1 MDPVIKS
8 HKATNENTG
17 NKQGVQHLVQH
28 LGLPD
33 AQDTAFSYE
42 KTTCLTVA
50 FDSVQNSRRAVEK
63 LLDSISRDDH
73 YSMGILGPILSGLRD
88 AEQLIADFI
97 FP

>member
-50 FDSVQNSRRAVEK
+50 MDSVRKSRLAVEK
-63 LLDSISRDDH
+63 LLGFISLDDH
-73 YSMGILGPILSGLRD
+73 YSLGILGPILAGLND
-88 AEQLIADFI
+88 AEQEIDKI
-97 FP
+97 